1 MKKEI
6 FSGQPNLIT
15 VIAQA
20 MWNKTEGV
28 WEVHLTSQKN
38 FKQLSTGQYCLNQ
51 RTATIKVKDCDEF
64 VVADALLHLNGIN
77 VQKLYQTTTNPI
89 VE

>member
-1 MKKEI
+1 MKKKI
-6 FSGQPNLIT
+6 FGGQPNLIT

-20 MWNKTEGV
+20 MWDEATGA
-28 WEVHLTSQKN
+28 WEVHLTSQEN
-38 FKQLSTGQYCLNQ
+38 FKESLTGRYCLNQ
-51 RTATIKVKDCDEF
+51 RTATIKVEDCDEF

-77 VQKLYQTTTNPI
+77 VQKLYQTAINPI

>member
-1 MKKEI
+1 MKKKI
-6 FSGQPNLIT
+6 FGGQPNLIT

-20 MWNKTEGV
+20 MWDEATGA
-28 WEVHLTSQKN
+28 WEVHLTSQEN
-38 FKQLSTGQYCLNQ
+38 FKESLTGRYCLNQ
-51 RTATIKVKDCDEF
+51 RTAIIKVEDCDEF

-77 VQKLYQTTTNPI
+77 VQKLYQTAINPI

>member
-6 FSGQPNLIT
+6 FGGQPNLIT

-20 MWNKTEGV
+20 MWNETEGV
-28 WEVHLTSQKN
+28 WEVHLTSQEN
-38 FKQLSTGQYCLNQ
+38 FKELSTGQYCLNQ
-51 RTATIKVKDCDEF
+51 RTATIKVEDCDEF
-64 VVADALLHLNGIN
+64 IVADALLHLNGIN

>member
-6 FSGQPNLIT
+6 FGGQPNLIT

-20 MWNKTEGV
+20 MWNEDEGV
-28 WEVHLTSQKN
+28 WEVHLTSQEN
-38 FKQLSTGQYCLNQ
+38 FKEASTGQYCLNQ
-51 RTATIKVKDCDEF
+51 RTATIKVEDCDEF
-64 VVADALLHLNGIN
+64 VVADALLHLNGIS
-77 VQKLYQTTTNPI
+77 VQKLYQTAINPI